1 MLGVNWRTRVA
12 VVAAASA
19 LACNG
24 PREQPTEESV
34 EATEVATEGSGAAA
48 GPTAPGPDGRP
59 AEERSIERDREIF
72 NATIERALQEGLD
85 SLPIGDRVVAIGRW
99 FVGAEYVPGTL
110 EVTPE
115 RLVVNLEEF
124 DCVTYV
130 ESMLAIARVLDE
142 PTPTFDAFL
151 RELRTI
157 RYRDGVLAGYPSRL
171 HYFSEWIANNE
182 QLGIVRNVTQELGGI
197 PLDEPI
203 DFMSTNREE
212 YPALQSEEVLAQIRA
227 TERDLSARPLYYIP
241 EDRISEVAPQIR
253 NGDIIAATS
262 AIDGLDVAH
271 TGFAIWVDGELHLMN
286 APLVGKSV
294 EISELPLAE
303 RMRRISG
310 QDGIM
315 VARPVE

>member
-1 MLGVNWRTRVA
+1 MLDVNWRPWVA
-12 VVAAASA
+12 VIAAAFA
-19 LACNG
+19 IACNG
-24 PREQPTEESV
+24 PREQSTEEAIQ
-34 EATEVATEGSGAAA
+34 ATELATEGAGTAA
-48 GPTAPGPDGRP
+48 GPTAPEPDERT
-59 AEERSIERDREIF
+59 AADRSIERDRAIF
-72 NATIERALQEGLD
+72 DATIERALQEGLD

-115 RLVVNLEEF
+115 RLVVNLEQF

-142 PTPTFDAFL
+142 PSPTFDAFL

-157 RYRDGVLAGYPSRL
+157 RYRDGVMAGYPSRL

-182 QLGIVRNVTQELGGI
+182 RLGIVRDVTQELGGI
-197 PLDEPI
+197 PLEEQI
-203 DFMSTNREE
+203 DFMSTHRDE
-212 YPALQSEEVLAQIRA
+212 YPALESENVLDQIRA
-227 TERDLSARPLYYIP
+227 IERDLSARPLYYIP
-241 EDRISEVAPQIR
+241 EDRIAAVAPQIR

-262 AIDGLDVAH
+262 SVDGLDIAH

-294 EISELPLAE
+294 EISELSLAQ